1 MTFNDL
7 NNILVKYIEDNKV
20 KNDIDYMDSIESLE
34 ELLKEIKKDY
44 KELEEK

>member
-34 ELLKEIKKDY
+34 EFLKEIKKDY

>member
-1 MTFNDL
+1 VTFNDL
-7 NNILVKYIEDNKV
+7 NSILVKYIEDNKV
-20 KNDIDYMDSIESLE
+20 KNDIDYMESIESLE